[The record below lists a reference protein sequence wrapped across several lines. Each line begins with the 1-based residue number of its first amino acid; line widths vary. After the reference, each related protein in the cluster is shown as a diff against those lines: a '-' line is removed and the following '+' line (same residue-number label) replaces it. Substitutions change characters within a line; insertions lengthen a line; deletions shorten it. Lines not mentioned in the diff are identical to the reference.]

1 MPVPPASA
9 KEENAS
15 RAGQVKG
22 ILFLRAGLIVWSDF
36 KKAVMTKEIR
46 VRSWTELMEHLY
58 ADSWNETL
66 KRHRPRH
73 AFRGLCRAESVLIP
87 SLMRMGSHYANIE
100 KLLLNDFRQYA
111 PANLWAGDS
120 VWNWLALAQHHGLPT
135 RLLDWTYS
143 PYVALHF
150 ATSDM
155 GTDLPVKDGAVW
167 CIDYGE
173 TNKHMPAKLAGK
185 LEEYRKSV
193 FSVSL
198 LEELVPTLEEFD
210 SLQAHAFV
218 IFLEPPSLDER
229 IINQVALFSILS
241 APDPN
246 RKNTQSPP
254 SLEGALD
261 DMEKR
266 RGNEGAALYKKIIIP
281 AELKWEIR
289 DKMDQ
294 ANITERVLFPGLD
307 GLSKWLRRHYA
318 RRID

>member
-1 MPVPPASA
+1 
-9 KEENAS
+9 
-15 RAGQVKG
+15 
-22 ILFLRAGLIVWSDF
+22 
-36 KKAVMTKEIR
+36 
-46 VRSWTELMEHLY
+46 MEHLY
-58 ADSWNETL
+58 ANSWNAAL

-73 AFRGLCRAESVLIP
+73 AFRGQCRADGVLIP
-87 SLMRMGSHYANIE
+87 SLMRMGAHYATIE

-111 PANLWAGDS
+111 QSNLWPGNS
-120 VWNWLALAQHHGLPT
+120 LWNWLAVAQHHGLPT

-150 ATSDM
+150 ATSDV
-155 GTDLPVKDGAVW
+155 GTDLPVTEGAVW

-173 TNKHMPAKLAGK
+173 TNKHVPDKLAMK
-185 LEEYRKSV
+185 MEEYRKSV

-198 LEELVPTLEEFD
+198 LDEVVPTLEEFD
-210 SLQAHAFV
+210 SLQAETFV
-218 IFLEPPSLDER
+218 IFMEPPSLDER

-241 APDPN
+241 
-246 RKNTQSPP
+246 SPKAHRRDEP
-254 SLEGALD
+254 ELLSMEATLD

-266 RGNEGAALYKKIIIP
+266 KGNKGPSLYKKIIIP

-307 GLSKWLRRHYA
+307 GLSRWLRRHYA
-318 RRID
+318 RRTD

>member
-1 MPVPPASA
+1 
-9 KEENAS
+9 
-15 RAGQVKG
+15 
-22 ILFLRAGLIVWSDF
+22 
-36 KKAVMTKEIR
+36 MTKEIR
-46 VRSWTELMEHLY
+46 VHSWTELMEHLY
-58 ADSWNETL
+58 ADSWNERL

-87 SLMRMGSHYANIE
+87 SLMRMGSHYARIE

-111 PANLWAGDS
+111 PANLWAGNS

-150 ATSDM
+150 ATTDV
-155 GTDLPVKDGAVW
+155 GTDLPVMDGAVW

-173 TNKHMPAKLAGK
+173 TNEHMPPKLAGK

-198 LEELVPTLEEFD
+198 LDELVPTLEEFD

-241 APDPN
+241 APAPKE
-246 RKNTQSPP
+246 REQYSPP
-254 SLEGALD
+254 SLETALGE
-261 DMEKR
+261 MEKR
-266 RGNEGAALYKKIIIP
+266 RGGDSPSLYKKIVIP

>member
-1 MPVPPASA
+1 M
-9 KEENAS
+9 N
-15 RAGQVKG
+15 
-22 ILFLRAGLIVWSDF
+22 
-36 KKAVMTKEIR
+36 KEIW

-58 ADSWNETL
+58 ADSWNASL

-73 AFRGLCRAESVLIP
+73 AFRGQCRADGLLIP
-87 SLMRMGSHYANIE
+87 SLMRMGAHYGTIE

-111 PANLWAGDS
+111 PSNLWPGNS
-120 VWNWLALAQHHGLPT
+120 LWNWLAVAQHHGLPT

-150 ATSDM
+150 ATSDV
-155 GTDLPVKDGAVW
+155 GTDLPVKEGAVW

-173 TNKHMPAKLAGK
+173 TNKHVPDKLAMK
-185 LEEYRKSV
+185 MEEYRKSV

-198 LEELVPTLEEFD
+198 LDEVVPTLEEFD
-210 SLQAHAFV
+210 NLQAETFV
-218 IFLEPPSLDER
+218 IFMEPPSLDER

-241 APDPN
+241 SPKENRNEAPELLSMEA
-246 RKNTQSPP
+246 T
-254 SLEGALD
+254 LD
-261 DMEKR
+261 EMEKR
-266 RGNEGAALYKKIIIP
+266 DGGDGPALYKKIIIP

-307 GLSKWLRRHYA
+307 GLSRWLLRHYA

>member
-1 MPVPPASA
+1 M
-9 KEENAS
+9 KN
-15 RAGQVKG
+15 
-22 ILFLRAGLIVWSDF
+22 
-36 KKAVMTKEIR
+36 EIR
-46 VRSWTELMEHLY
+46 VQSWGELMEQLY
-58 ADSWNETL
+58 ADSWNVSL

-73 AFRGLCRAESVLIP
+73 AFRGQCQAEGRLIP
-87 SLMRMGSHYANIE
+87 GLMRIGSHYASIE
-100 KLLLNDFRQYA
+100 KLLLNDFKQYA
-111 PANLWAGDS
+111 PSNLWPGNS
-120 VWNWLALAQHHGLPT
+120 LWNWLAVAQHHGLPT

-155 GTDLPVKDGAVW
+155 GTDMPVSDGAVW

-173 TNKHMPAKLAGK
+173 TNKYLPDKLAMK
-185 LEEYRKSV
+185 LEEYRKNV

-198 LEELVPTLEEFD
+198 LDEVVPTLEEFD
-210 SLQAHAFV
+210 TLQTEAFV
-218 IFLEPPSLDER
+218 IFLEPPSLDQR

-241 APDPN
+241 APGN
-246 RKNTQSPP
+246 RDEEGQTPI
-254 SLEGALD
+254 SLKEALD
-261 DMEKR
+261 DMWMR
-266 RGNEGAALYKKIIIP
+266 RKNENVSLYKKIVIP

>member
-1 MPVPPASA
+1 M
-9 KEENAS
+9 N
-15 RAGQVKG
+15 
-22 ILFLRAGLIVWSDF
+22 
-36 KKAVMTKEIR
+36 KEIW

-58 ADSWNETL
+58 ADSWNASL

-73 AFRGLCRAESVLIP
+73 AFRGQCRADGLLIP
-87 SLMRMGSHYANIE
+87 SLMRMGAHYGAIE

-111 PANLWAGDS
+111 PSNLWPGNS
-120 VWNWLALAQHHGLPT
+120 LWNWLAVAQHHGLPT

-150 ATSDM
+150 ATSDV
-155 GTDLPVKDGAVW
+155 GTDLPVKEGAVW

-173 TNKHMPAKLAGK
+173 TNKHVPDKLAMK
-185 LEEYRKSV
+185 MEEYRKSV

-198 LEELVPTLEEFD
+198 LDEVVPTLEEFD
-210 SLQAHAFV
+210 NLQAEAFI
-218 IFLEPPSLDER
+218 IFMEPPSLDER

-241 APDPN
+241 SPKES
-246 RKNTQSPP
+246 RKDQPELLSMEAT
-254 SLEGALD
+254 LD

-266 RGNEGAALYKKIIIP
+266 EGGDGPSLYKKIIIP

-307 GLSKWLRRHYA
+307 GLSRWLRRHYA

>member
-1 MPVPPASA
+1 MTN
-9 KEENAS
+9 E
-15 RAGQVKG
+15 
-22 ILFLRAGLIVWSDF
+22 IL
-36 KKAVMTKEIR
+36 
-46 VRSWTELMEHLY
+46 VRSWAELMEQLY
-58 ADSWNETL
+58 ADSWNTSL

-73 AFRGLCRAESVLIP
+73 AFRGQCRAKGRLIP
-87 SLMRMGSHYANIE
+87 GLMRMGNHYAGIE
-100 KLLLNDFRQYA
+100 KLLLNDFKQYA
-111 PANLWAGDS
+111 PSNLWPGNS
-120 VWNWLALAQHHGLPT
+120 LWNWLAVAQHHGLPT

-155 GTDLPVKDGAVW
+155 GTDLPVSDGAVW

-173 TNKHMPAKLAGK
+173 TNKYLPDKLAMK
-185 LEEYRKSV
+185 LDEYRKNV

-198 LEELVPTLEEFD
+198 LDEVVPTLEEFD
-210 SLQAHAFV
+210 HLQTEPFV
-218 IFLEPPSLDER
+218 VFLEPPSLDQR
-229 IINQVALFSILS
+229 IVNQVALFSILS
-241 APDPN
+241 APGAREN
-246 RKNTQSPP
+246 EGQPP
-254 SLEGALD
+254 ISLKEALD
-261 DMEKR
+261 EMWMR
-266 RGNEGAALYKKIIIP
+266 REEENISLYKKIVIP